1 MWLNKRGKECIVLVA
16 KEKNVDRRFFKRRQK
31 NTWEVNVMKNMKK
44 IIAVALAATTAM
56 SFVPVA
62 PLGTPVAAYAQEKI
76 VSAGDISLAIGDEKT
91 YTVGSLSDFA
101 DGATVTATSSNSQ
114 VVHFIKKNGSAVA
127 ATDKL
132 EGLKKGDTFTVKTL
146 KDGSAKITL
155 KVVVNNETRD
165 SQEFNITVSAKA
177 QTIEA
182 SYLDENGKTVDATT
196 GIVLGTSAATK
207 SKEITLK
214 SRNFDSDQWI
224 HVITG
229 NTANSTNKI
238 HAGEIANSATDTATF
253 TVTAG
258 DVADSDEIIVSNGA
272 KTIII
277 PVTVV
282 GNVQTLTTR
291 INGELVEDA
300 NNDGLY
306 DEVIYLDD
314 RTKTASISSASDF
327 GTDISFTSN
336 KDLVV
341 VDNKGNVKLN
351 GAAKDEHATITI
363 KAAATKVSGKAVESV
378 TKTVKVEVSNKAQT
392 TVSVKNSAGK
402 TIVTGRKDTAEV
414 TGSVLLSTKN
424 LKEDT
429 VTITSNVGDAYV
441 IVESAD
447 PSIFTYKSGKLTA
460 VKAGESNLKVTV
472 KNSDA
477 TTGTIT
483 FDIPVKVV
491 DKYAKE
497 SIKAGSD
504 SVFLNTAHPIVTVK
518 ASTAYGS
525 AVKYRLVTYNDTT
538 KEYAEYQGSDVR
550 LNAVTGD
557 VTYVTQKN
565 SGNLFVEV
573 STPSHAATEVEAD
586 KVYIPLTYSATKDA
600 SDLKAAAVL
609 TLKVGQTGSLGATAT
624 TGKITYESSDATIA
638 TVSADGT
645 VTALTA
651 GTVMITV
658 KAAATDKLAEGQKIV
673 PVVITEEEKAPVV
686 VNNKPSA
693 VTGLKVTNVKGEKV
707 KVSYKKAKNTVGYQV
722 YYKIGGSAYTK
733 YTSKT
738 TLNLKVKAGAK
749 ISVKVRAY
757 NYKDNTVKQFGK
769 YCAYKTLKTDKK

>member
-1 MWLNKRGKECIVLVA
+1 
-16 KEKNVDRRFFKRRQK
+16 
-31 NTWEVNVMKNMKK
+31 MKNMKK

-91 YTVGSLSDFA
+91 YTVGTLSDFA

-114 VVHFIKKNGSAVA
+114 VVHFIKKNGSSVA

-132 EGLKKGDTFTVKTL
+132 EGLKKNETFTVKTL

-165 SQEFNITVSAKA
+165 SEEFNITVSAKA
-177 QTIEA
+177 QAIKA

-196 GIVLGTSAATK
+196 GIVLGTSAGTK

-214 SRNFDSDQWI
+214 SRNFDSDQWSY
-224 HVITG
+224 VITG
-229 NTANSTNKI
+229 NTANSANKI

-258 DVADSDEIIVSNGA
+258 DVAASDEIIVSNGA
-272 KTIII
+272 KYIII

-306 DEVIYLDD
+306 DQVIYLDD
-314 RTKTASISSASDF
+314 KTKTASISSESDF

-363 KAAATKVSGKAVESV
+363 KAAATKVSGKAVEPV

-414 TGSVLLSTKN
+414 TGSVLLSTKD

-447 PSIFTYKSGKLTA
+447 SSIFTYKSGKLTA
-460 VKAGESNLKVTV
+460 VKAGVSNLKVTV

-483 FDIPVKVV
+483 FEIPVNVV

-497 SIKAGSD
+497 IIKAGSD

-538 KEYAEYQGSDVR
+538 KEYAEYQGQDVK

-557 VTYVTQKN
+557 VTYVNQKN

-609 TLKVGQTGSLGATAT
+609 TLKVGETGSLGATAT
-624 TGKITYESSDATIA
+624 GPITYKSSDATIA

-693 VTGLKVTNVKGEKV
+693 VKGLKVTNVKGAKV

>member
-1 MWLNKRGKECIVLVA
+1 MWLNKRGKECIFLVA
-16 KEKNVDRRFFKRRQK
+16 KEKNVDQRIFKRRQK

-91 YTVGSLSDFA
+91 YTVGTLSDFA

-114 VVHFIKKNGSAVA
+114 VVHFIKKNGSSVA

-132 EGLKKGDTFTVKTL
+132 EGLKKNETFTVKTL

-165 SQEFNITVSAKA
+165 SEEFNITVSAKA
-177 QTIEA
+177 QAIKA

-196 GIVLGTSAATK
+196 GIVLGTSAGTK

-214 SRNFDSDQWI
+214 SRNFDSDQWSY
-224 HVITG
+224 VITG
-229 NTANSTNKI
+229 NTANSANKI

-258 DVADSDEIIVSNGA
+258 DVAASDEIIVSNGA
-272 KTIII
+272 KYIII

-306 DEVIYLDD
+306 DQVIYLDD
-314 RTKTASISSASDF
+314 KTKTASISSESDF

-363 KAAATKVSGKAVESV
+363 KAAATKVSGKAVEPV

-414 TGSVLLSTKN
+414 TGSVLLSTKD

-447 PSIFTYKSGKLTA
+447 SSIFTYKSGKLTA
-460 VKAGESNLKVTV
+460 VKAGVSNLKVTV

-483 FDIPVKVV
+483 FEIPVNVV

-497 SIKAGSD
+497 IIKAGSD

-538 KEYAEYQGSDVR
+538 KEYAEYQGQDVK

-557 VTYVTQKN
+557 VTYVNQKN

-609 TLKVGQTGSLGATAT
+609 TLKVGETGSLGATAT
-624 TGKITYESSDATIA
+624 GPITYKSSDATIA

-693 VTGLKVTNVKGEKV
+693 VKGLKVTNVKGAKV